1 MMAAMRG
8 LLRLAV
14 VAAII
19 AAVVRLITT
28 NRERIGELYRQ
39 YTGVRPTLDEPGDP
53 PVAPGRYAPD
63 VDFEG
68 SANDDLT
75 SIRGIG
81 PSSEQ
86 QLKAAGINT
95 YEKLADLSGEQV
107 MQVLSSAPPGAD
119 FEAWV
124 AQARELAEARRRSS

>member
-1 MMAAMRG
+1 MKG

-14 VAAII
+14 LAIVVAL
-19 AAVVRLITT
+19 VVRFVTA
-28 NRERIGELYRQ
+28 NRQRLSELYGQ
-39 YTGVRPTLDEPGDP
+39 YTGVRPTVDQPGKP
-53 PVAPGRYAPD
+53 PTAPGRYSPD

-68 SANDDLT
+68 GPTDDLT

-95 YEKLADLSGEQV
+95 YEKLADLSAEQV
-107 MQVLSSAPPGAD
+107 MQVLTNAPPGAD
-119 FEAWV
+119 FDAWV
-124 AQARELAEARRRSS
+124 AQARELAEARRRSG